1 MVRSY
6 LKAEAASAPH
16 EGDFGVVELDPN
28 RVLWALMWWC
38 PLLPQALRR
47 QRVEVQVELRK
58 AQKDEQILK
67 RRSISITLM
76 EKSPTPEDKNVVSAG
91 CPAPGQDWCCS
102 TLGLAATSVFGPS
115 PGLAQGTWVKTASAL
130 LDFPMPSTGECFT
143 GGLALF
149 WVILHGNVP
158 RSFPQWQVELAGA
171 PALGAGD
178 GNYCS

>member
-76 EKSPTPEDKNVVSAG
+76 EKSPIPEDKNVVSAG

-115 PGLAQGTWVKTASAL
+115 PGLAKGTWVKQPVPFLIPHAQHWGVLYRWLSPFLGYFAWKCATQL
-130 LDFPMPSTGECFT
+130 PSVAGRTGWSPSS
-143 GGLALF
+143 GS
-149 WVILHGNVP
+149 W
-158 RSFPQWQVELAGA
+158 
-171 PALGAGD
+171 
-178 GNYCS
+178 